1 MHARALPDTVPAV
14 LLSIVAPVSTVRH
27 RNGRYTVTLRTLP
40 TVHCVLNQPWAEF
53 LQPGDWIEVSG
64 EPWKGTPST
73 VDDRVVLVRCA
84 AALASARA
92 RSATFRVTGTPE
104 ELDLHGRYA
113 TITLS
118 FRGHGKVSTL
128 QVRARPDQAVDA
140 FLSDRQ
146 VRAEGR
152 ITVTRSGTVVYIAEQ
167 VHTSTKEEAA

>member
-1 MHARALPDTVPAV
+1 MHARALRGTAPAV

-27 RNGRYTVTLRTLP
+27 RNRRHTVGLRTAP
-40 TVHCVLNQPWAEF
+40 AVYCVLDQPWAEF
-53 LQPGDWIEVSG
+53 LQPGDWIEVVG

-84 AALASARA
+84 AALAFAQT
-92 RSATFRVTGTPE
+92 RSATFRVTGTAE

-113 TITLS
+113 TITLA
-118 FRGHGKVSTL
+118 FHGHGKIRTL

-140 FLSDRQ
+140 FLSRRQ

-152 ITVTRSGTVVYIAEQ
+152 ITVARSGRVFYIAEQ
-167 VHTSTKEEAA
+167 VHTGTKEEVA